1 MVFFVVVFLSLYFS
15 LETNKLIV
23 NQLVLMYR
31 NKENPKGARTSI
43 VHFSDENVSQILGI
57 ASHEIIHKYKRGAR
71 REKLINWEYTC

>member
-23 NQLVLMYR
+23 TQLVLMYR

-43 VHFSDENVSQILGI
+43 VHFSDENV
-57 ASHEIIHKYKRGAR
+57 
-71 REKLINWEYTC
+71 